1 MKGFVSDRK
10 TEEDENKMK
19 NNNYRTNM
27 GKRIMGLMAA
37 IALSASLLAGCGQS
51 NRDAE
56 SVRDTVSIGEERTE
70 AQRPESN
77 AGTGDFSENSTDT
90 GNMENQTGGDQATE
104 SGGTQLEVRFG
115 DSGEPFMMTLLDNET
130 AAAVA
135 RYVGTSDWRLP
146 IYERDADADYSVL
159 QYYDIPSRYEIPS
172 NSETVTEAKA
182 GDVFYSDPN
191 RIVLFYHDAE
201 ISAEYTKIGTF
212 EATEEFITAVEENP
226 VLEGWG
232 NKIIQI
238 SQP

>member
-1 MKGFVSDRK
+1 
-10 TEEDENKMK
+10 MK

-27 GKRIMGLMAA
+27 DKKIMGLMAVM
-37 IALSASLLAGCGQS
+37 ALSASLLAGCGQS

-77 AGTGDFSENSTDT
+77 AGTGDFSENGTDT
-90 GNMENQTGGDQATE
+90 ENMENQTGGDQITE

-130 AAAVA
+130 AAAIA

-182 GDVFYSDPN
+182 GDVFYPDPN

-201 ISAEYTKIGTF
+201 ISAEYTKIGIF

>member
-1 MKGFVSDRK
+1 
-10 TEEDENKMK
+10 MK

-27 GKRIMGLMAA
+27 GKRIMGLMAVM
-37 IALSASLLAGCGQS
+37 ALSASLLAGCGQS
-51 NRDAE
+51 NTDAQ
-56 SVRDTVSIGEERTE
+56 STNDTVSIGEDRTE

-77 AGTGDFSENSTDT
+77 AVRGDFSENGTDT
-90 GNMENQTGGDQATE
+90 ENMENQTGWDQATE

-130 AAAVA
+130 AAAIA